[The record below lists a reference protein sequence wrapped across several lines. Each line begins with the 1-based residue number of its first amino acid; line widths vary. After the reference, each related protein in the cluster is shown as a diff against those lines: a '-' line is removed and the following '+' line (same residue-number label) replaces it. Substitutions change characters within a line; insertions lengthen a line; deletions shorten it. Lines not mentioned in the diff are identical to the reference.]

1 MSKTY
6 LFIDDEATSKASAE
20 PYAVEIMDA
29 AKGELKVESYAPTS
43 IEAVLGYIAKAKPD
57 GLLLDVAF
65 ANALTPEKVQV
76 SYDGIAL
83 AQQIRTLQTRRAG
96 GWAEFPLVRFS
107 KANIIN
113 QYVGGDTTSDDLF
126 DEKIDKPTTLSD
138 PGPAA
143 RKLLSL
149 ATDYPRISNYL
160 ANEQSDESLANLL
173 GCGPDFLS
181 RLDARA
187 LLGLRQPDAPA
198 HVLSRFVIG
207 PLLGRSGPIIDEALL
222 AVRLGIDCGQSPDW
236 PAVLDNLKGAFY
248 QGAFSQGYGR
258 WWMALVL
265 DWWSERIDS
274 ERALFRLGAGERVQA
289 IQKIGIEKLTPIAEN
304 ADSPGTKF
312 WNLCLKSK
320 RPVDPAFGF
329 PLLPELRQET
339 WHDVDYLCLEEARR
353 DPRNTRLGAAE
364 RTRLA
369 KLRKGSA

>member
-6 LFIDDEATSKASAE
+6 LFIDDEATSRASAE

-29 AKGELKVESYAPTS
+29 AKGELKVDSYAPTS
-43 IEAVLGYIAKAKPD
+43 IETVLAYIVKAKPD

-65 ANALTPEKVQV
+65 EHALTPEKAQV

-83 AQQIRTLQTRRAG
+83 AQQIRTLQTRRSG

-126 DEKIDKPTTLSD
+126 DEKIDKPSTLSD
-138 PGPAA
+138 PGPVA

-149 ATDYPRISNYL
+149 ATDYPRISDYL
-160 ANEQSDESLANLL
+160 ANEQSDESLAHLL
-173 GCGPDFLS
+173 GCGPEFLS

-187 LLGLRQPDAPA
+187 LLGLRQPNAPA
-198 HVLSRFVIG
+198 HILSRFVIG
-207 PLLGRSGPIIDEALL
+207 PLLGRAGPIIDEALL
-222 AVRLGIDCGQSPDW
+222 AVRLGINREESADW
-236 PAVLDNLKGAFY
+236 PAILDNLKGAFY
-248 QGAFSQGYGR
+248 QGVYSQGYER

-274 ERALFRLGAGERVQA
+274 ERALFRLGADERVQA
-289 IQKIGIEKLTPIAEN
+289 IQKIGIGKLTPISEN
-304 ADSPGTKF
+304 VDSPGTKF
-312 WNLCLKSK
+312 WNLCLKSR

-329 PLLPELRQET
+329 PLLPDLRQET

-353 DPRNTRLGAAE
+353 DPRSTRLGAAE